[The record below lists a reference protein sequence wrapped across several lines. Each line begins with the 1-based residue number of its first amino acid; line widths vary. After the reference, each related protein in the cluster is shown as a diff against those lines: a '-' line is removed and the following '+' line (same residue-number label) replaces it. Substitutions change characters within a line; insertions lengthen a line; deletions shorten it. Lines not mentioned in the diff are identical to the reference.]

1 MNRADYEGY
10 IKPGRVFGEIYFVG
24 VKKASTHVVKTAE
37 GLLILDPGMPETM
50 DLVFENM
57 RTLGLEP
64 RDTKWIL
71 LSHGHYDHAGGVK
84 AFKELADCKVYIG
97 KGDLAMVRGE
107 ENTALSKDP
116 DYRENY
122 SFEPDEV
129 LEGGEALSFGG
140 LKIKCLATPGH
151 SAGTMSYFFDLP
163 YEGRSYRVGTHGG
176 VGYNTLTKAFLEK
189 NHLPLSTREIF
200 LKGLERAAEEP
211 VEIFLGNHIWNNG
224 TVEKLERVRS
234 GEKMAFYA
242 PEDWKAFLKNTAEGL
257 KKLEREEKIMENTIN
272 MIMEHQ
278 IITIVR
284 GVAKEKL
291 IPLAE
296 AMYKGGIRLMECTFD
311 AKGITP
317 DEEVAENIKML
328 AKHFGDRMLI
338 GSGTVLTERQVE
350 LTEKAGGKFIIS
362 PNFDPAIVKKTKKCN
377 LVSIPGIFTPSE
389 AVAAVQAGADFVKLF
404 PMAAL
409 GPKYLK
415 DLTVPLSHIR
425 FLAVGGV
432 NAENLKEHR
441 DAGACGYGIASE
453 IVHKP
458 TIEAGDFEAI
468 TQRALKLTSQLQ

>member
-1 MNRADYEGY
+1 MDKYAYEGY
-10 IKPGRVFGEIYFVG
+10 IRPGRVFGEIYFVG
-24 VKKASTHVVKTAE
+24 VRKASTHVIKTEE
-37 GLLILDPGMPETM
+37 GLIVIDPGMPDTM
-50 DLVFENM
+50 EIVFDNM
-57 RTLGLEP
+57 RELGLDP

-84 AFKELADCKVYIG
+84 AFKAISDCKVYIG
-97 KGDLAMVRGE
+97 EGDLAMVRGDE
-107 ENTALSKDP
+107 DTALSKDP
-116 DYRENY
+116 NYRNLY
-122 SFEPDEV
+122 SFEPDGLLKE
-129 LEGGEALSFGG
+129 EEPLSFGG
-140 LKIKCLATPGH
+140 IHLRCLATPGH
-151 SAGTMSYFFDLP
+151 SAGTMSLFFEIP
-163 YEGRSYRVGTHGG
+163 FEGKLYLAGMHGG
-176 VGYNTLTKAFLEK
+176 VGLNTLSKEFLEK
-189 NHLPLSTREIF
+189 NHLPLSTRDIF
-200 LKGLERAAEEP
+200 RKGLMRAAEEP
-211 VEIFLGNHIWNNG
+211 VEIFLGNHIGNNDTIG
-224 TVEKLERVRS
+224 KLERVRA

-242 PEDWKAFLKNTAEGL
+242 PAEWKAFLKNTAEGL
-257 KKLEREEKIMENTIN
+257 NELERKEDKMEKTIER
-272 MIMEHQ
+272 ILEHQ

-296 AMYKGGIRLMECTFD
+296 AMYAGGIRLMECTFNS
-311 AKGITP
+311 KGETP
-317 DEEVAENIKML
+317 DEEVADNIQML
-328 AKHFGDRMLI
+328 AEHFGERMLI

-350 LTEKAGGKFIIS
+350 LTAKAGGKFIIS

-404 PMAAL
+404 PMGAL

-432 NAENLKEHR
+432 NAENLKDHR

-458 TIEAGDFEAI
+458 SIEKGDFEAI
-468 TQRALKLTSQLQ
+468 TQRALKLTSQL